1 MSEKIRLLIAD
12 DHTIMREGLKQLLT
26 LANDLRV
33 VAEAENGVIVL
44 ERLRQGDIDLLL
56 LDMNMPGLSGED
68 LVARIHAQ
76 YPNQKIL
83 VLSMHNE
90 PQIALHTLKAGAA
103 GYLCKMCSPE
113 TLLSAIRRVASGTRF
128 IDPQIAERIALEASG
143 LKQQINHDTLTERE
157 FQILRLFAR
166 GSSVT
171 RIAETL
177 TISSKTVSTHKARL
191 MEKMGFSSNAEIVR
205 YALSQRLIE

>member
-1 MSEKIRLLIAD
+1 MSKKIRLLIAD
-12 DHTIMREGLKQLLT
+12 DHTIMREGLKQLLA

-33 VAEAENGVIVL
+33 VAEAENGLIAL

-90 PQIALHTLKAGAA
+90 PQVAQRALKAGAA

-113 TLLSAIRRVASGTRF
+113 TLLGAIRRVDSGMRF
-128 IDPQIAERIALEASG
+128 IDPQIAERIALEVSG
-143 LKQQINHDTLTERE
+143 LKQQSHQNTLTERE

-166 GSSVT
+166 GVSVT

-177 TISSKTVSTHKARL
+177 TISHKTVSTHKARL

-205 YALSQRLIE
+205 YALSQGLIE

>member
-1 MSEKIRLLIAD
+1 MSKKIRLLLAD
-12 DHTIMREGLKQLLT
+12 DHTIMREGLKQLLI
-26 LANDLRV
+26 LAEDLRV
-33 VAEAENGVIVL
+33 VAEAENGVIAL

-56 LDMNMPGLSGED
+56 LDMNMPGLSGEE
-68 LVARIHAQ
+68 LVTRIHAQ

-90 PQIALHTLKAGAA
+90 PQIAQHILKAGAA
-103 GYLCKMCSPE
+103 GYLCKMCSAE
-113 TLLSAIRRVASGTRF
+113 TLLSAIRRVAGGARF
-128 IDPQIAERIALEASG
+128 IDPQIAERIAFEVSG
-143 LKQQINHDTLTERE
+143 LQQQTHQDTLTERE
-157 FQILRLFAR
+157 FQILRLFAS

-177 TISSKTVSTHKARL
+177 TISHKTVSTHKSRL

-205 YALSQRLIE
+205 YAVSQRLIE